1 MSDWIRAK
9 GIKGQLP
16 EENVLVYVFNK
27 KGFIYVDKMVDGKW
41 VLTNNSD
48 DIVHWMDIF
57 EEPVTEYFISVDGL
71 YKEIDS
77 RLKVIHDFDIEDD
90 IASYIIDMLHG
101 VVETCQ
107 WYEAHGIPYSIVKS
121 ATKGK
126 DCFKQENENDSM

>member
-9 GIKGQLP
+9 GTKGQLP

-48 DIVHWMDIF
+48 DIVHWMDIS
-57 EEPVTEYFISVDGL
+57 EEPVTEYFVSVDEL
-71 YKEIDS
+71 HKEIDS
-77 RLKVIHDFDIEDD
+77 RLKMIHDFDIEDD
-90 IASYIIDMLHG
+90 LASYIIDMFHG

-107 WYEAHGIPYSIVKS
+107 EYEAHGIPYSIVKS

-126 DCFKQENENDSM
+126 DCFEVEREKKYV

>member
-1 MSDWIRAK
+1 MSNWIRAK
-9 GIKGQLP
+9 GTKGQLP

-27 KGFIYVDKMVDGKW
+27 KGFMYVDKMVNGKW

-48 DIVHWMDIF
+48 DIVHWMDIS
-57 EEPVTEYFISVDGL
+57 EEPVTEYFVSVDEL
-71 YKEIDS
+71 YKEIDN
-77 RLKVIHDFDIEDD
+77 RLKLIHDFDIEDD
-90 IASYIIDMLHG
+90 IASYIIDMFHG